1 MCVGG
6 QRRVFSIPWLRCNA
20 GSVPLWLLSVMPVPG
35 LSGWERHKCVYRN
48 QYQTRYKSEDSYQSS

>member
-35 LSGWERHKCVYRN
+35 LSGWEAKVCLQKPIPNPV
-48 QYQTRYKSEDSYQSS
+48 